1 MITAD
6 QLARRLGIS
15 EVDAVQEVLDSCLA
29 AAKAVASEIMG
40 RSLDTATTYTEYHD
54 AGTKEVYVRNPP
66 IGTLISVHEGAWPK
80 GANAAAEVS
89 TDDIIEDTD
98 DGGRNFGMGK
108 IECLHAFTGGK
119 LDVKVVYVGGWTAD
133 TLPGD
138 LQQAVLELA
147 GLYFNAPDRL
157 YDLDARPDI
166 PQELVNV
173 FRRYSIRDSKRVV

>member
-1 MITAD
+1 MITAE
-6 QLARRLGIS
+6 QLARRLGLS
-15 EVDAVQEVLDSCLA
+15 EVDAVQEVLDDCLS
-29 AAKAVASEIMG
+29 AAKAVASEVMG

-54 AGTKEVYVRNPP
+54 AGAQEVYVHNPP
-66 IGTLISVHEGAWPK
+66 IVAITSVEEGAWPK
-80 GANAAAEVS
+80 GANAASLVS

-98 DGGRNFGMGK
+98 DGGRNFAMGK
-108 IECLHAFTGGK
+108 VECLHAFSGGK

-133 TLPGD
+133 TIPGD
-138 LQQAVLELA
+138 LRQAILELA

-173 FRRYSIRDSKRVV
+173 FRRYSIRDSKRVA